1 MNEPANGMG
10 YFVLSLDTEMRWGYF
25 DRDQQRRQIFSP
37 DGGRERRSIEGLLAL
52 CDEYGI
58 RGTWALV
65 GHLFL
70 DRCEECQVCP
80 LAHWE
85 GRYASFQEIY
95 RTADPRWYA
104 GDTIRALL
112 ASGDRHEIAFHGYTH
127 EVFDRLDREGARREI
142 QEWRRVAAPYGVT
155 PRSLVF
161 PRNVIRYL
169 DLFEAE
175 GFSCFR
181 SVEIA
186 PPSWTQDIWGRV
198 RKHLDLLVGRN
209 WPRLYTPDELKG
221 PGIIDVRASGHLF
234 LFNRR
239 LELALDRLGL
249 YRLRLSGLRAAVR
262 RAAREGKVL
271 HLWAHPWEL
280 RTPRDFAKMRY
291 LFALV
296 AEEISAGRMRS
307 VSMTEMARIVRAA

>member
-1 MNEPANGMG
+1 MNEPANRMG

-37 DGGRERRSIEGLLAL
+37 DGQRERRSIEGLLAL

-58 RGTWALV
+58 TGTWALV

-70 DRCEECQVCP
+70 DRCEECEVCP

-85 GRYASFQEIY
+85 GRYESFQEIY

-104 GDTIRALL
+104 GETIRALL
-112 ASGDRHEIAFHGYTH
+112 ARKDRHEIAFHGYTH
-127 EVFDRLDREGARREI
+127 EIFDRLDREGARRELR
-142 QEWRRVAAPYGVT
+142 EWRRVAAPYGVT

-161 PRNVIRYL
+161 PRNQIRHL
-169 DLFEAE
+169 DLFEEE
-175 GFSCFR
+175 GFSSFR
-181 SVEIA
+181 SVEIS
-186 PPSWTQDIWGRV
+186 PTSWTNDIWGRL
-198 RKHLDLLVGRN
+198 RKHLDLLAGRN
-209 WPRLYTPDELKG
+209 WPCLYTPDELKG
-221 PGIIDVRASGHLF
+221 PGIIDLRASGHLF

-249 YRLRLSGLRAAVR
+249 YRLRLSGLRTAVR

-296 AEEISAGRMRS
+296 AEEIRGGRMRS